1 MKSELIQVM
10 LHKNLDLLFNNL
22 AVLVKL
28 YKKMDGPLHH
38 QLPRIIIHLLM
49 NQLQSLQPHSHQLLD
64 TQLLQILEVQVHQQL
79 GQIKETTALL
89 VLQHLEQIEEIPDL
103 LVLQQLDP
111 IEEILILQAHHQQH
125 HNGDFNDNF
134 TKQLIRI

>member
-1 MKSELIQVM
+1 
-10 LHKNLDLLFNNL
+10 
-22 AVLVKL
+22 
-28 YKKMDGPLHH
+28 MDGPLHH

-103 LVLQQLDP
+103 LVLQQLDQIEEIPDLLVLQQLDP